1 MAKYVIKRDA
11 AGLPERLTRYKQ
23 ELNDEQF
30 RVVTSPSK
38 AALVVAGAGTGK
50 TRAITY
56 RVAYLIEQ
64 GVSPQRIMLAT
75 FTNRAA
81 REMLRRVEALTGSQN
96 VHRVWG
102 GTFHRIANLMLRRHA
117 VSIGYDANYSILDS
131 EDARDLLNLC
141 VEDAAIDTKKKR
153 FPKAEVIQSII
164 SYATNTDTDLA
175 DVIVRQYPY
184 FELLTAQ
191 IRRVD
196 FIYQQR
202 KRERNVMDYD
212 DLLLNMKRLLIERRE
227 VADLYAEQFQHIL
240 VDEYQD
246 TNRLQA
252 ELIDLLA
259 VKHRNVMVVGDD
271 AQSIFAWRGAEF
283 TNIYEFPKRYPE
295 AEVYK
300 LETNYRSTP
309 EILALA
315 NVSIANNR
323 KQFPK
328 MLKAA
333 RGRKRT
339 GPSIADP
346 GIRIPDSD
354 ANKTESESNIQT
366 DDQTKSAIPDPT
378 SEIGRPALVPC
389 SDVEQQS
396 AFVAA
401 RILDLRDNGTPL
413 EEIAVMYRSH
423 YHSIELQLELSRRG
437 IPYRVQSG
445 VRFFEQA
452 HIKDVVSY
460 LRVIVNPRD
469 ELAWKRILKMIPGVG
484 RATAARVYEAI
495 ALRDS
500 QRAGRGETEKERRGD
515 VSRRE
520 DAGTK
525 REGDAAR
532 EIIGLLS
539 ASTGIAASSRQLAA
553 TSQDAASP
561 RLRVPASPA
570 WREFVSLLE
579 LLVSDEYRGQPAKQ
593 IALILDRGYEQYL
606 LENYENAESRAE
618 DIRGLALYANRYDST
633 ESFLSE
639 LALLSTERFTEP
651 QPLTGEDV
659 ISGGE
664 DDELLT
670 LTSVHQA
677 KGLEWKCVFIIW
689 AAEGKFP
696 SPRSLREIDSEE
708 EERRLWYVA
717 LTRAKDELY
726 ITYPLMLT
734 DYNRQTV
741 LQKPSRFVTECPPA
755 LFEIWNLE
763 EESMPT
769 EQKFFAAPEPD
780 EYIN

>member
-1 MAKYVIKRDA
+1 MARYVIKRDA
-11 AGLPERLTRYKQ
+11 GGLPERLTRYQQ

-30 RVVTSPSK
+30 RVVTSHPK

-56 RVAYLIEQ
+56 RVAWLIEQ

-81 REMLRRVEALTGSQN
+81 REMLRRVESLTGSQN

-117 VSIGYDANYSILDS
+117 ASIGYDANYSILDS
-131 EDARDLLNLC
+131 EDARDILNLC
-141 VEDAAIDTKKKR
+141 IEDAAIDTKKKR
-153 FPKAEVIQSII
+153 FPKAEVLQSII
-164 SYATNTDTDLA
+164 SYGNNTDMDLA
-175 DVIVRQYPY
+175 EVIVRQYPY

-191 IRRVD
+191 IKRVD

-212 DLLLNMKRLLIERRE
+212 DLLMNMKRLLVERRE

-295 AEVYK
+295 AETFK

-309 EILALA
+309 EILGLA

-328 MLKAA
+328 MLRAA
-333 RGRKRT
+333 RGRNLR
-339 GPSIADP
+339 GSEGVSSSAAGASGAPSLP
-346 GIRIPDSD
+346 VGFL
-354 ANKTESESNIQT
+354 
-366 DDQTKSAIPDPT
+366 
-378 SEIGRPALVPC
+378 PALIPC

-401 RILDLRDNGTPL
+401 RILELRDNGTPL

-484 RATAARVYEAI
+484 RATAARIYEAI
-495 ALRDS
+495 AVSDG
-500 QRAGRGETEKERRGD
+500 ANGRRGD
-515 VSRRE
+515 TESE
-520 DAGTK
+520 PAGLRST
-525 REGDAAR
+525 

-539 ASTGIAASSRQLAA
+539 G
-553 TSQDAASP
+553 TSGGDERLTASP
-561 RLRVPASPA
+561 SPRVSASVRSSAA
-570 WREFVSLLE
+570 WLQFVE
-579 LLVSDEYRGQPAKQ
+579 LLNLLISDEYRGQPAKQ
-593 IALILDRGYEQYL
+593 IALILERGYEQYL
-606 LENYENAESRAE
+606 LENYENAASRAE

-633 ESFLSE
+633 ETFLSE
-639 LALLSTERFTEP
+639 LALLSTERFAEA

-664 DDELLT
+664 EDELLT

-677 KGLEWKCVFIIW
+677 KGLEWKSVFIIW

-726 ITYPLMLT
+726 ITYPLVLT

-763 EESMPT
+763 EEI
-769 EQKFFAAPEPD
+769 EQTDQRFLAAPSGD